1 MLHAQGSTDAL
12 DFGAYI
18 RALCASLAA
27 TLGADGRGREIV
39 VEVEPVTVA
48 PVTAQALALAVSE
61 LVTNAFRHGFAPEAP
76 GTVWVQGRRG
86 ADGGFRLTVAD
97 DGKGLPAVF
106 GVGRGTGHQ
115 RVAIMAEQGGA
126 DLEVAG
132 KSGACFTL
140 AVPASCIG

>member
-1 MLHAQGSTDAL
+1 M
-12 DFGAYI
+12 
-18 RALCASLAA
+18 
-27 TLGADGRGREIV
+27 
-39 VEVEPVTVA
+39 EVEPVTMA

-97 DGKGLPAVF
+97 DGKGLPNGF
-106 GVGRGTGHQ
+106 ELGHGAGLGH
-115 RVAIMAEQGGA
+115 RLVAMMAEQIGA

-132 KSGACFTL
+132 KSGACVTL